1 MLRREVVSLP
11 LLKPQGTG
19 ISCSILQLVHLVAKG
34 SPGDSSGDPV
44 AKTLAYNTGCRGLIP
59 SQGTRSHMRRLR
71 VHFPQLKISQA
82 APKILH
88 SQVNQSINQSV
99 SILKKKQLPS
109 LVPPLFE
116 FWSQDCK
123 NHLGMYDCTLVL
135 KTGHTP
141 QVSLSHTQWPP
152 ALQYFRVFLRNHLS
166 DYTLLLMIFSC

>member
-44 AKTLAYNTGCRGLIP
+44 AKTFAYNAGAQGLIP

-123 NHLGMYDCTLVL
+123 NRLGMYESLYSCSEDWSHSTS
-135 KTGHTP
+135 
-141 QVSLSHTQWPP
+141 VSLTHTMASSTVVCSCLSQPP
-152 ALQYFRVFLRNHLS
+152 RF
-166 DYTLLLMIFSC
+166 